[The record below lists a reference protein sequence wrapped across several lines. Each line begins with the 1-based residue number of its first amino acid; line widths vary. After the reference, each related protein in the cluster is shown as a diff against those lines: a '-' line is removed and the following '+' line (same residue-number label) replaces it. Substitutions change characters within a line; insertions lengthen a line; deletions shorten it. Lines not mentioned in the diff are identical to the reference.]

1 MKAAVLHALGKC
13 PRYEDFPDPRPAA
26 DEVLIHVKAVA
37 LENIDKAMAAGTH
50 FAHRQ
55 FLSRLP
61 AVVGF
66 DGIGALADGRLVGFG
81 GMKPPYGAMADLV
94 VTARTVP
101 VPEGMDAVTAAAVPA
116 STLTSLIPLKLGA
129 RLQSG
134 ETVLVNGA
142 TGVSGGVAVQVAR
155 LLGAGR
161 VIGTGRNPESMKRVL
176 GLGADAVIN
185 LEQDDGALRADFRKN
200 AGGGYDVV
208 LDFLWGRPTEVLLS
222 TLVPEELRFA
232 KPVRLVQIGEKAGP
246 LLHLT
251 ADSIRTSGLEI
262 FGGASRLDP
271 AGMESCV
278 KTAYEWIREGKVS
291 MEIEQIPLKD
301 IESAWERDDFHG
313 RRIVIIP

>member
-1 MKAAVLHALGKC
+1 
-13 PRYEDFPDPRPAA
+13 
-26 DEVLIHVKAVA
+26 
-37 LENIDKAMAAGTH
+37 
-50 FAHRQ
+50 
-55 FLSRLP
+55 
-61 AVVGF
+61 
-66 DGIGALADGRLVGFG
+66 
-81 GMKPPYGAMADLV
+81 
-94 VTARTVP
+94 
-101 VPEGMDAVTAAAVPA
+101 
-116 STLTSLIPLKLGA
+116 
-129 RLQSG
+129 
-134 ETVLVNGA
+134 
-142 TGVSGGVAVQVAR
+142 
-155 LLGAGR
+155 
-161 VIGTGRNPESMKRVL
+161 
-176 GLGADAVIN
+176 VIN